1 MVANPQRRERLADAG
16 LRVLAAFGARGLT
29 HRAVDAEAGVPM
41 GTASNYFR
49 SRDDLLGA
57 LAERILERI
66 APDPRR
72 LAALAEGPPSVER
85 MIGYLRYIHERTTFA
100 GELTVALFEL
110 RLEARRRPEL
120 ARILGETLR
129 LSYASDVRFNE
140 DAGLPGGA
148 FEIALL
154 HYAVDG
160 FLLDQLTTP
169 IDPGSDVD
177 RVLSALAR
185 RLVGA
190 VEQPASRARRG
201 ARMETKPNR
210 AGSEPSPPQRRRTPK
225 SRADRPGRDPTSSKR

>member
-16 LRVLAAFGARGLT
+16 LRVLAASGARGLT

-66 APDPRR
+66 APDPHR
-72 LAALAEGPPSVER
+72 LAALAEGPPSLER
-85 MIGYLRYIHERTTFA
+85 TIGYIRYIHERTTCA
-100 GELTVALFEL
+100 PELTVALFEL
-110 RLEARRRPEL
+110 RLEARRRPGL

-129 LSYASDVRFNE
+129 LSYAGDVRFNE
-140 DAGLPGGA
+140 DAGLPGGS

-169 IDPGSDVD
+169 IDPASDAE
-177 RVLSALAR
+177 RVIDALTR
-185 RLVGA
+185 RLVGPSA
-190 VEQPASRARRG
+190 LPASPPRRHRTGSEAPPPRGGRSPARG
-201 ARMETKPNR
+201 ARR
-210 AGSEPSPPQRRRTPK
+210 AGEPI
-225 SRADRPGRDPTSSKR
+225 SSKR